1 MNSSENQ
8 GYGNPGFLSHP
19 TDIWQISIGRN
30 IGVALGE
37 EYFFSPLFCMY
48 RVFEKYCSLRK
59 VFLTLL
65 LIAIRMIKS
74 TSKATVYVL
83 QCLLHLPCKIFSLSS
98 LLKTMYV

>member
-1 MNSSENQ
+1 MNTSENQ
-8 GYGNPGFLSHP
+8 GSGNPGFLSHP

-37 EYFFSPLFCMY
+37 EYFFSPLFCMH

-83 QCLLHLPCKIFSLSS
+83 LHLPCKIFSLSS